1 MTVQAAPIGFG
12 GGLGAVIGG
21 EIGAN
26 DLSNGQNAVNYTT
39 DSFTGA
45 VQPYNTF
52 GQSFLPTATSA
63 INNIQGKAGNVESY
77 NDFLSKYT
85 NTPAAQYQIQQ
96 ADEAQNNSAAAT
108 GGLLSGANERA
119 LGTIN
124 QGIVAQGANTAYN
137 EYLQGNQQG
146 FGQLETALGNMFNA
160 IGVGQTATGQ
170 QAGVDAA
177 QIGATSSI
185 AQAQAKNAQ
194 SKGSGLGSMF
204 NGLGS
209 VLTMF

>member
-1 MTVQAAPIGFG
+1 MTVAANPVGFG
-12 GGLGAVIGG
+12 GGLGAVIGAQ
-21 EIGAN
+21 IGAN
-26 DLSNGQNAVNYTT
+26 DLSKGQDAVNNE
-39 DSFTGA
+39 TGA
-45 VQPYNTF
+45 FMTASTPYNTF
-52 GQSFLPTATSA
+52 GQSFLPTATGA
-63 INNIQGKAGNVESY
+63 INNIQSKAGNVQDY
-77 NDFLSKYT
+77 NTFMSGYQ
-85 NTPAAQYQIQQ
+85 NTPAAQYQLQQ
-96 ADEAQNNSAAAT
+96 ADQAQNNSAAAR

-146 FGQLETALGNMFNA
+146 FGQLESALGNMFSA

-170 QAGVDAA
+170 QAGVDTA
-177 QIGATSSI
+177 QIGATSNI

-209 VLTMF
+209 MAFAF